1 MVAFDHGELIAQGTA
16 EEVQQSPAVIQAYLG
31 DE

>member
-1 MVAFDHGELIAQGTA
+1 MIAFDHGELIASGTS
-16 EEVQQSPAVIQAYLG
+16 EEVQRSPAVIQAYLG